1 MFSIFKF
8 LIIILFFFSSNHLL
22 ANEKIMFVDVN
33 YIFSNS
39 VAGKDITNKV
49 KMDFD
54 KSQKNLEILKNK
66 LINDEKKL
74 INQKN
79 ILSKEEFE
87 KNLFVLKN
95 EMDEFNNQR
104 IKLNSEI
111 DVYRN
116 KLQSSFSLELSNIIQ
131 KYANENNIDLIID
144 KNTILVGKNVL
155 DATKDVLE
163 LFDKNIKKIN
173 IN

>member
-49 KMDFD
+49 KMDFN
-54 KSQKNLEILKNK
+54 KSQKNLEILKDK

-87 KNLFVLKN
+87 KNLFDLKN

-116 KLQSSFSLELSNIIQ
+116 KLQSSFSLELSNVIQ
-131 KYANENNIDLIID
+131 RYANENNIDLIID
-144 KNTILVGKNVL
+144 KKTILVGKNVL

-163 LFDKNIKKIN
+163 LFDQNIKEIKIN
-173 IN
+173 

>member
-22 ANEKIMFVDVN
+22 ASEKIMFIDVN

-87 KNLFVLKN
+87 KNLFDLKN
-95 EMDEFNNQR
+95 EMEEFNNQR

>member
-87 KNLFVLKN
+87 KNLFDLKK

-116 KLQSSFSLELSNIIQ
+116 KLQSSFSLELSNVIQ
-131 KYANENNIDLIID
+131 RYANENNIDLIID

-163 LFDKNIKKIN
+163 LFDQNIKEIKIN
-173 IN
+173 

>member
-8 LIIILFFFSSNHLL
+8 LIIILFFFSSNLLL
-22 ANEKIMFVDVN
+22 ASEKIMFVDVN

-79 ILSKEEFE
+79 IMSKEEFE

>member
-144 KNTILVGKNVL
+144 KNTILAGKNVL

-163 LFDKNIKKIN
+163 LFDQNIKEIKIN
-173 IN
+173 

>member
-8 LIIILFFFSSNHLL
+8 LIIILFFFSSNLLL
-22 ANEKIMFVDVN
+22 ASEKIMFVDVN

-49 KMDFD
+49 KMDFN

-87 KNLFVLKN
+87 KNLFDLKN

-116 KLQSSFSLELSNIIQ
+116 NLQSSFSLELSNVIQ

-163 LFDKNIKKIN
+163 LFDQNIKEIKIN
-173 IN
+173 

>member
-8 LIIILFFFSSNHLL
+8 LIIILFFFSSNLLL
-22 ANEKIMFVDVN
+22 ASEKIMFVDVN

-49 KMDFD
+49 KMDFN
-54 KSQKNLEILKNK
+54 KSRKNLEILKNK

-87 KNLFVLKN
+87 KNLFDLKN

>member
-8 LIIILFFFSSNHLL
+8 FIIILFFFNSNSLL
-22 ANEKIMFVDVN
+22 ASEKIMFVDVN

-49 KMDFD
+49 KMDFN
-54 KSQKNLEILKNK
+54 KTQKNLEILKDK
-66 LINDEKKL
+66 LINDEKRL

-87 KNLFVLKN
+87 KNLLDLKN

-163 LFDKNIKKIN
+163 LFDKNIKKIK

>member
-49 KMDFD
+49 KMDFN
-54 KSQKNLEILKNK
+54 KSQKNLEILKDK

-87 KNLFVLKN
+87 KNLFDLKN

-116 KLQSSFSLELSNIIQ
+116 KLQSSFSLELSNVIK

>member
-8 LIIILFFFSSNHLL
+8 LIIILFFFSSNLLL
-22 ANEKIMFVDVN
+22 ASEKIMFVDVN

-66 LINDEKKL
+66 LIKDEKKL

-116 KLQSSFSLELSNIIQ
+116 KLQSSFSLELSNVIQ

-155 DATKDVLE
+155 DATKDVLK

>member
-1 MFSIFKF
+1 MFSIFRF

-39 VAGKDITNKV
+39 VAGKDTTNKV
-49 KMDFD
+49 KIDFN

-116 KLQSSFSLELSNIIQ
+116 KLQSSFSLELSNVIQ

>member
-54 KSQKNLEILKNK
+54 KSQKNLEILKDK

-87 KNLFVLKN
+87 KNLFDLKN

-116 KLQSSFSLELSNIIQ
+116 KLQSSFSLELSNVIQ

>member
-49 KMDFD
+49 KMDFN
-54 KSQKNLEILKNK
+54 KSQKNLEILKDK

-87 KNLFVLKN
+87 KNLLVLKN

-116 KLQSSFSLELSNIIQ
+116 KLQSSFSLELSNVIQ

>member
-8 LIIILFFFSSNHLL
+8 FIIILFFFNSNSLL
-22 ANEKIMFVDVN
+22 ASEKIMFVDVN

-39 VAGKDITNKV
+39 VAGKDIANKL
-49 KMDFD
+49 KIDFK
-54 KSQKNLEILKNK
+54 KSQNNLEILKNK
-66 LINDEKKL
+66 LIDDEKKL

-87 KNLFVLKN
+87 KNLFDLKN
-95 EMDEFNNQR
+95 EMDKFNNQR

>member
-87 KNLFVLKN
+87 KNLFDLKN

-116 KLQSSFSLELSNIIQ
+116 KLQSSFSLELSNVIQ

-144 KNTILVGKNVL
+144 KKTILVGKNVL

-163 LFDKNIKKIN
+163 LFDQNIKEIKIN
-173 IN
+173 

>member
-8 LIIILFFFSSNHLL
+8 FIIILFFFNSNSLL
-22 ANEKIMFVDVN
+22 ASEKIMFVDVN

-49 KMDFD
+49 KMDFN

-95 EMDEFNNQR
+95 EMDKFNNQR

-116 KLQSSFSLELSNIIQ
+116 KLQSSFSLELSNVIQ
-131 KYANENNIDLIID
+131 KYANENNIALIID

-163 LFDKNIKKIN
+163 LFDQNIKEIKIN
-173 IN
+173 

>member
-49 KMDFD
+49 KIDFD

-87 KNLFVLKN
+87 KNLFDLKN

>member
-49 KMDFD
+49 KMDFN

-87 KNLFVLKN
+87 KNLFDLKN

>member
-49 KMDFD
+49 KIDFN
-54 KSQKNLEILKNK
+54 KTQKNLEILKDK

-87 KNLFVLKN
+87 KNLFDLKN

>member
-49 KMDFD
+49 KIDFN

-66 LINDEKKL
+66 LIKDEKKL

-87 KNLFVLKN
+87 KNLFDLKN

-116 KLQSSFSLELSNIIQ
+116 KLQSSFSLELSNVIQ

-163 LFDKNIKKIN
+163 LFDQNIKEIKIN
-173 IN
+173 

>member
-49 KMDFD
+49 KMDFN
-54 KSQKNLEILKNK
+54 KSQKNLEILKDK

-87 KNLFVLKN
+87 KNLFDLKN

>member
-49 KMDFD
+49 KMDFN

-87 KNLFVLKN
+87 KNLFDLKN

-116 KLQSSFSLELSNIIQ
+116 KLQSSFSLELSNVIQ

>member
-8 LIIILFFFSSNHLL
+8 LIIILFFFSSNLLL
-22 ANEKIMFVDVN
+22 ASEKIMFVDVN

-66 LINDEKKL
+66 LIKDEKKL

-87 KNLFVLKN
+87 KNLFDLKN

-116 KLQSSFSLELSNIIQ
+116 NLQSSFSLELSNVIQ

-155 DATKDVLE
+155 DATKDVLK

>member
-8 LIIILFFFSSNHLL
+8 FIIILFFFNSNSLL
-22 ANEKIMFVDVN
+22 ASEKIMFVDVN

-39 VAGKDITNKV
+39 VAGKDIANKL
-49 KMDFD
+49 KIDFE
-54 KSQKNLEILKNK
+54 KSQNNLEILKNK
-66 LINDEKKL
+66 LIDDEKKL

-79 ILSKEEFE
+79 ILSNEEFE
-87 KNLFVLKN
+87 KNLINLKN
-95 EMDEFNNQR
+95 EMNEFNNQR

-116 KLQSSFSLELSNIIQ
+116 KLQSSFSLELSNVIQ

>member
-1 MFSIFKF
+1 MMFN
-8 LIIILFFFSSNHLL
+8 IIIFFFSSNHLL

-49 KMDFD
+49 KMDFN
-54 KSQKNLEILKNK
+54 KSQKNLEILKDK

-87 KNLFVLKN
+87 KNLFDLKN
-95 EMDEFNNQR
+95 EMEEFNNQR

>member
-8 LIIILFFFSSNHLL
+8 LIIILFFFSSNFLL
-22 ANEKIMFVDVN
+22 ASEKIMFVDVN

-49 KMDFD
+49 KIDFN

-87 KNLFVLKN
+87 KNLFDLKN
-95 EMDEFNNQR
+95 EMEEFNNQR
-104 IKLNSEI
+104 IKLNSKI

-144 KNTILVGKNVL
+144 KKTILVGKNVL

-163 LFDKNIKKIN
+163 LFDQNIKEIKIN
-173 IN
+173 

>member
-8 LIIILFFFSSNHLL
+8 LIIILFFFSSNLLL
-22 ANEKIMFVDVN
+22 ASEKIMFVDVN

-116 KLQSSFSLELSNIIQ
+116 KLQSSFSLELNNVIK

-144 KNTILVGKNVL
+144 KKTILVGKNVL

-163 LFDKNIKKIN
+163 LFDQNIKEIKIN
-173 IN
+173 

>member
-1 MFSIFKF
+1 MFFIFKF
-8 LIIILFFFSSNHLL
+8 FFFIFFFLNSNYLL
-22 ANEKIMFVDVN
+22 ASEKIMFVDVN

-49 KMDFD
+49 KMDFN

-87 KNLFVLKN
+87 KNLFDLKN
-95 EMDEFNNQR
+95 EMNEFNNQR

-116 KLQSSFSLELSNIIQ
+116 KLQSSFSLELSNVIQ

>member
-87 KNLFVLKN
+87 KNLFDLKN
-95 EMDEFNNQR
+95 EMEEFNNQR

>member
-116 KLQSSFSLELSNIIQ
+116 KLQSSFSLELSNVIK

-144 KNTILVGKNVL
+144 KKTILVGKNVL

-163 LFDKNIKKIN
+163 LFDQNIKEIKIN
-173 IN
+173 

>member
-8 LIIILFFFSSNHLL
+8 LIIILFFFSSNLLL
-22 ANEKIMFVDVN
+22 ASEKIMFVDVN

-49 KMDFD
+49 KMEFD

-87 KNLFVLKN
+87 KNLFDLKN

-116 KLQSSFSLELSNIIQ
+116 KLQSSFSLELSNVIQ